1 MRGGGA
7 AGQWETAAGAGAT
20 LARMAGLADA
30 GATAG
35 PAGEG
40 AAPSRR
46 IGVKEAMAITGLPR
60 RTVQR
65 RVDAWIDYER
75 AETPYAERSDYALR
89 GWRAGSSRYVS
100 RDDAEAL
107 ARQMDGLEA
116 PGRHQRAAE
125 AGGGQP
131 DGDTANAA

>member
-1 MRGGGA
+1 MIRG
-7 AGQWETAAGAGAT
+7 ETAAGAGAT

-40 AAPSRR
+40 ATPSRR

-65 RVDAWIDYER
+65 RVDAWISGDR
-75 AETPYAERSDYALR
+75 TDYALR
-89 GWRAGSSRYVS
+89 GWRAGSSRIVS
-100 RDDAEAL
+100 RADAEAL

-116 PGRHQRAAE
+116 PGRHERAADPGDGE
-125 AGGGQP
+125 P
-131 DGDTANAA
+131 DGDAVNAA